1 MLSLG
6 EGTAVPASPAPEGLA
21 ESYRLLEIGAD
32 ASPEEVRQ
40 AYLLLVNVWHP
51 DRFSHNADLQ
61 AKAQEKLKAINE
73 AYHRIG
79 DASRAGASSGGGEKG
94 AAAGAPAA
102 PTAQELV
109 AKGVRLTRN
118 PIRLKPGEEVTWASV
133 ADLAE
138 YIEGMRALREAIRLD
153 QGLAEAWYHLGLAHS
168 HLSERSEAVRALR
181 EAVRLAPQHSLAWVN
196 LGAAHADRGEHE
208 KVVEAFRQAVRLRPS
223 DPSAWYSLGA
233 AHSRLGQLDEAIA
246 AFRQVVRLNP
256 DLAEAWF
263 ALGMLRLFP
272 DVDAPVDPE
281 EALSAFERAT
291 RLKPD
296 MAEAWYRL
304 GATLSG
310 LGRHAQAIAALR
322 EAVRIEPDYTEAW
335 SHLGFSAF
343 SASTPDG
350 GRILREA
357 HAQLERLDKAEA
369 GRLRSFLP
377 YHLRVSLVGEQLAT
391 KTFSAFRRTPAG

>member
-1 MLSLG
+1 
-6 EGTAVPASPAPEGLA
+6 VPAPPAPEGLA
-21 ESYRLLEIGAD
+21 ESYRLLEIGAN

-51 DRFSHNADLQ
+51 DRFGHNADLQ

-73 AYHRIG
+73 AYHRIS
-79 DASRAGASSGGGEKG
+79 DTSRAEAASDDAGRGESHD
-94 AAAGAPAA
+94 APAA
-102 PTAQELV
+102 PNAQELL
-109 AKGVRLTRN
+109 AKGIKLTRN
-118 PIRLKPGEEVTWASV
+118 PIRLKPGEEITWASV
-133 ADLAE
+133 ADLAG
-138 YIEGMRALREAIRLD
+138 YIEGIRALREAVRVD
-153 QGLAEAWYHLGLAHS
+153 PALADAWYHLGLAHS

-181 EAVRLAPQHSLAWVN
+181 EAVRLAPQHSLAWIN
-196 LGAAHADRGEHE
+196 LGAAYADRGEHE
-208 KVVEAFRQAVRLRPS
+208 RVVEAFRQAVRLRPS

-233 AHSRLGQLDEAIA
+233 AHSRLGQLDQAIA

-281 EALSAFERAT
+281 EALTAFEWAT
-291 RLKPD
+291 MLKPD

-310 LGRHAQAIAALR
+310 LGRHEKAMTALR
-322 EAVRIEPDYTEAW
+322 EAVRIEPDYVEAW

-343 SASTPDG
+343 TAATPEAN
-350 GRILREA
+350 RILREA
-357 HAQLERLDKAEA
+357 HAQLERLAKAEA
-369 GRLRSFLP
+369 ARLRSFLP
-377 YHLRVSLVGEQLAT
+377 YHVRMSLVGEQLAT
-391 KTFSAFRRTPAG
+391 KTLSAFRRAT